1 MSTES
6 LTVSDKYT
14 EDKLSIYGARAHNL
28 KNVSLSIPRDKLVV
42 FTGLSGSGK
51 SSLAFD
57 TIYAE
62 GQRRYLDTFSTYA
75 RQFLGG
81 IEKPPVDSIEG
92 LSPVISIEQ
101 KTVNKS
107 PRSTVGTVTE
117 IYDFLRLL
125 YARASTAYSSAT
137 GKPMIR
143 NSEEQI
149 IELIKKDFFGI
160 KIGILSPLVKGR
172 KGHYNE
178 LLESYRKRGFVK
190 VRIDGKI
197 SNLGD
202 KHELNRY
209 KNHDIELVIDRTKL
223 DENSDKR
230 LRESVKTALKY
241 GKGVLQ
247 ILDLDTGETR
257 FFSQKLMCAD
267 TGLAYDE
274 PEPNSFSF
282 NSPYGACAKCNGLG
296 EIDEVAVEKIVPNPK
311 LSIAEG
317 AIALLGKKKNTW
329 DFKQLDALVSLYDD
343 TLNTPFE
350 NYSDKLKDAIL
361 RGSDKEIVIKS
372 DIGLKDYKTTYH
384 GLINQIENSYKK
396 PGDRKTFKQVAEY
409 IHTINCPKC
418 NGSRLKTS
426 SLNFKITG
434 KNISEISALN
444 LADFE
449 TWVGTLENEITGK
462 EKTIAKEVIAEI
474 KKRCIFLN
482 DVGLNYLSLNRRS
495 GSLSG
500 GEAQR
505 IRLATQIGTQLVGV
519 LYILDEPSIGLH
531 QRDNDKLIKSLLK
544 LRDLGNSVIVVEHDK
559 EMMLSADYI
568 VDIGP
573 GAGKL
578 GGKINAKGTVEAF
591 LKTNCETA
599 KYLRGDS
606 QIDYSKNRRKG
617 SGKFLEL
624 QGATGN
630 NLKNVD
636 LKIPLS
642 TFTLVTGVSG
652 SGKSTLINKTLYPIA
667 ANKLNRAQQFHQP
680 YKNIKGLSHLD
691 KVIDIDQSPIGRT
704 PRSNPATYTKVF
716 DEIRTLFA
724 STNEAK
730 IRGYKA
736 GRFSFNTKGGR
747 CETCEGAGLKK
758 IEMNFLPDV
767 YVECDTC
774 YGKRYNRETLEVRY
788 KGKSIS
794 DVLEMTITDAVVFF
808 ENIPKIHKKVLT
820 LQDVG
825 LGYLKLGQ
833 QSTTLSGGEAQRV
846 KLASELAKRDTGKT
860 LYILDEPSTGLH
872 YNDIILLLD
881 VLQRLVNS
889 GNTVIV
895 IEHNLDI
902 IKTADYIIDLG
913 PDGGDVG
920 GNIIFEGTPEEMIKT
935 QGYTAKYL
943 AMEMKN

>member
-1 MSTES
+1 MPTKKAV
-6 LTVSDKYT
+6 LSDKY
-14 EDKLSIYGARAHNL
+14 EADNLSIYGARAHNL

-81 IEKPPVDSIEG
+81 VEKPPVDSIEG

-125 YARASTAYSSAT
+125 YARASIAYSSAT
-137 GKPMIR
+137 GKKMVR
-143 NSEEQI
+143 YTEEQI
-149 IELIKKDFFGI
+149 ITLIQETFKNK
-160 KIGILSPLVKGR
+160 KIGILSPLVRGR
-172 KGHYNE
+172 KGHYKE
-178 LLESYRKRGFVK
+178 LLENYHKRGFVK
-190 VRIDGKI
+190 VRIDGLI
-197 SNLGD
+197 SNLSD
-202 KHELNRY
+202 NHDLNRY

-223 DENSDKR
+223 EDGSDKR

-247 ILDLDTGETR
+247 ILDLDTGDTR

-267 TGLAYDE
+267 TGIAYDE

-282 NSPYGACAKCNGLG
+282 NSPYGACPKCNGLG
-296 EIDEVAVEKIVPNPK
+296 NVEEVDISLLVPNK
-311 LSIAEG
+311 NISIADG
-317 AIALLGKKKNTW
+317 AIVLLGKIKNTW
-329 DFKQLDALVSLYDD
+329 DFKQLEALVKEFKEKI
-343 TLNTPFE
+343 TTPFGKYPKE
-350 NYSDKLKDAIL
+350 LQDAIL
-361 RGSDKEIVIKS
+361 FGSDKNIVIKS
-372 DIGLKDYKTTYH
+372 DIGLKDYNTTYH
-384 GLINQIENSYKK
+384 GLVKLIEGNAKSPGNKATLKK
-396 PGDRKTFKQVAEY
+396 VTEFISTVECS
-409 IHTINCPKC
+409 NC
-418 NGSRLKTS
+418 NGTRLKPS
-426 SLNFKITG
+426 SLFFKIDG
-434 KNISEISALN
+434 KNIAEVTALN
-444 LADFE
+444 LSTFE
-449 TWVGTLENEITGK
+449 AWIKNLETIIEGK
-462 EKTIAKEVIAEI
+462 EKEIAKEIILEI
-474 KKRCIFLN
+474 KKRCLFLN
-482 DVGLNYLSLNRRS
+482 DVGLTYLSLNRRS
-495 GSLSG
+495 SSLSG

-531 QRDNDKLIKSLLK
+531 QRDNSKLIHSLLQ
-544 LRDLGNSVIVVEHDK
+544 LRDLGNSIIVVEHDK
-559 EMMLSADYI
+559 DMMLHADYI

-578 GGKINAKGTVEAF
+578 GGKINAEGNVEEFLASNCSTALYLKGENIIENAF
-591 LKTNCETA
+591 E
-599 KYLRGDS
+599 
-606 QIDYSKNRRKG
+606 RRPG
-617 SGKFLEL
+617 NGKFIQLL
-624 QGATGN
+624 GANGN
-630 NLKNVD
+630 NLQNVD
-636 LKIPLS
+636 LKIPLG
-642 TFTLVTGVSG
+642 TLTVVTGVSG

-667 ANKLNRAQQFHQP
+667 ANQLNRAQQKIES
-680 YKNIKGLSHLD
+680 YKEIKGLSYLD

-730 IRGYKA
+730 IRGYKS

-774 YGKRYNRETLEVRY
+774 YGKRYNRETLEVRF

-794 DVLEMTITDAVVFF
+794 DVLEMTINESVVFF
-808 ENIPKIHKKVLT
+808 ENLAKIYKKVKT

-846 KLASELAKRDTGKT
+846 KLAAELSKRDTGKT

-872 YNDIILLLD
+872 FDDIKMLLT
-881 VLQRLVNS
+881 VLNRLVKS

-902 IKTADYIIDLG
+902 IKTADYIVDLG
-913 PDGGDVG
+913 PEGGEEG
-920 GNIIFEGTPEEMIKT
+920 GNIVFSGTPEEMILT
-935 QGYTAKYL
+935 EGHTAEYL
-943 AMEMKN
+943 AKEMH